1 MLIVGLTGGIASGK
15 STVAKMFSEEGGY
28 VIDADII
35 SREVVIPGKR
45 GWQEVVNF
53 FGPDVLNRDD
63 TINRKKLGDIVFS
76 DPEKRKKLEEILHP
90 KIYKEQTRKI
100 GEILKRDSRAIVIVD
115 VPLLIEVNKHKSFD
129 RVILVYVSPQTQLER
144 LMKRDGLSLRDAH
157 RRISAQMP
165 IESKVKYAHY
175 VINNEG
181 SLKKT
186 QERVREVFQKLK
198 EAEEKR
204 FKEGKG

>member
-76 DPEKRKKLEEILHP
+76 DPEKGKKLEEEP
-90 KIYKEQTRKI
+90 
-100 GEILKRDSRAIVIVD
+100 
-115 VPLLIEVNKHKSFD
+115 
-129 RVILVYVSPQTQLER
+129 
-144 LMKRDGLSLRDAH
+144 
-157 RRISAQMP
+157 
-165 IESKVKYAHY
+165 
-175 VINNEG
+175 
-181 SLKKT
+181 
-186 QERVREVFQKLK
+186 
-198 EAEEKR
+198 
-204 FKEGKG
+204 